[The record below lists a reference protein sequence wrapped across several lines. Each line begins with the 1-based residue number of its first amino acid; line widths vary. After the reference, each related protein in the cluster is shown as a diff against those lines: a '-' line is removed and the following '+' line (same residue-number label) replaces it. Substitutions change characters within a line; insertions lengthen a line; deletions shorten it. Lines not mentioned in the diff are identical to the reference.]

1 MIWFHPLLTSSLP
14 NNDDD
19 NDQSDDDDDSNAS
32 NRSSDKGC
40 LSLLLPQVLLLMAPS
55 VDVCDVFPVVV
66 PGAVL
71 SPDFAETQGCF
82 IVFLSKNKYLKQEWL
97 LAF

>member
-1 MIWFHPLLTSSLP
+1 
-14 NNDDD
+14 
-19 NDQSDDDDDSNAS
+19 
-32 NRSSDKGC
+32 
-40 LSLLLPQVLLLMAPS
+40 MAPS

-82 IVFLSKNKYLKQEWL
+82 IVFLSKNKNLKQEWL

>member
-1 MIWFHPLLTSSLP
+1 MMTIATPPTAP
-14 NNDDD
+14 PTR
-19 NDQSDDDDDSNAS
+19 AA
-32 NRSSDKGC
+32 

-55 VDVCDVFPVVV
+55 VDVCDVAPVVV

-82 IVFLSKNKYLKQEWL
+82 IVFLCKNKNLKQE
-97 LAF
+97 